1 MKQKQIKSCASM
13 KPYPLCEPPGPVRVM
28 TYNILDGGV
37 GRIDPLCHVIESA
50 RPDVVLL
57 CEAIGH
63 GQAMTMARKLKME
76 IFPAQSL
83 RNPRGA
89 VALLSKLEIIE
100 ATNLSAVDERHR
112 HGALEAGIRY
122 GNKVVRIFGT
132 HLGDEPLSEQSRTDE
147 VGAIMECARRY
158 PDDPTIILGDFGIP
172 EAPVS
177 PTGGSGWMAALTA
190 DGWVDAQS
198 IEAGAA
204 ADTTWPT
211 YQPSV
216 RRDFIFIKSYPGLR
230 ITCYQVIRNP
240 LARFA
245 GDHFPVVT
253 ELACE

>member
-1 MKQKQIKSCASM
+1 M
-13 KPYPLCEPPGPVRVM
+13 RVM

-57 CEAIGH
+57 CEAIEH
-63 GQAMTMARKLKME
+63 GQVMTMARKLKME

-89 VALLSKLEIIE
+89 VALLSKLEIVE

-132 HLGDEPLSEQSRTDE
+132 HLGDEPVPEQYCSIE
-147 VGAIMECARRY
+147 LGAMMECARRY
-158 PDDPTIILGDFGIP
+158 PDDPRIILGDFGIP

-177 PTGGSGWMAALTA
+177 PIGGGGWMAALTA
-190 DGWVDAQS
+190 DGWMDAQS
-198 IEAGAA
+198 IAAEATEEA
-204 ADTTWPT
+204 TWPT

-216 RRDFIFIKSYPGLR
+216 RRDFIFIKSHPGLR
-230 ITCYQVIRNP
+230 INSYQVIRNP
-240 LARFA
+240 LSRFA
-245 GDHFPVVT
+245 GDHYPVVT
-253 ELACE
+253 EITF

>member
-1 MKQKQIKSCASM
+1 MTQKQLKSCAGM
-13 KPYPLCEPPGPVRVM
+13 QPYSLCEPLSPLHVM

-57 CEAIGH
+57 CETIDH

-76 IFPAQSL
+76 IFPAQSP

-89 VALLSKLEIIE
+89 VALLSKLEIVE
-100 ATNLSAVDERHR
+100 AANLSAVDERYR
-112 HGALEAGIRY
+112 HGALEAGIRH
-122 GNKVVRIFGT
+122 GNKVIRIFGT
-132 HLGDEPLSEQSRTDE
+132 HLGDEPLSDQCRSSEL
-147 VGAIMECARRY
+147 GAVMQCARRY
-158 PDDPTIILGDFGIP
+158 PDDPKMILGDFGIP
-172 EAPVS
+172 EAAAY
-177 PTGGSGWMAALTA
+177 PTDGSGWMTALTA

-198 IEAGAA
+198 IEAEATGEA
-204 ADTTWPT
+204 TWPT

-230 ITCYQVIRNP
+230 IHSYQVIGNP

-245 GDHFPVVT
+245 GDHYPVVAEIT
-253 ELACE
+253 F